1 MFGIGPMELVV
12 IVVVALLIFGPQKL
26 PEFARTIGKGLAEF
40 RRASNDLRQSLALD
54 ELHNDLRKT
63 MNDATRVPASR
74 PAQAG
79 DTLPPGSSAAAS
91 PGEPAATS
99 ATSAATATTATTA
112 TPTSTTSTTSTKST
126 TNDDRGPA
134 SDDPPWKSHPGELP
148 EGIDH
153 DHHEPAA
160 GTSAPSAPRTA
171 HDPRRD
177 GDPEL
182 GNVPVTGVDPSDPR
196 RG

>member
-54 ELHNDLRKT
+54 ELQHDLRKT
-63 MNDATRVPASR
+63 MNDATRAPVSR

-79 DTLPPGSSAAAS
+79 DTLPPGSNATAATSPAAPGVGAPADPTAAADPNETASPKPSAAADAN
-91 PGEPAATS
+91 AAVG
-99 ATSAATATTATTA
+99 APVVARTAL
-112 TPTSTTSTTSTKST
+112 
-126 TNDDRGPA
+126 
-134 SDDPPWKSHPGELP
+134 PWKGHPGELP

-153 DHHEPAA
+153 EH
-160 GTSAPSAPRTA
+160 
-171 HDPRRD
+171 HDPAVPEATTPEID
-177 GDPEL
+177 SEL
-182 GNVPVTGVDPSDPR
+182 GNVPVTGVDPSETR

>member
-26 PEFARTIGKGLAEF
+26 PEFARTLGKGLAEF

-54 ELHNDLRKT
+54 ELQNDLRKT
-63 MNDATRVPASR
+63 MNDATRAPTVR

-79 DTLPPGSSAAAS
+79 DTLPPGAGPATSPSASPAAPPAEAAAPAAPAAPAEMPGASAEPGAPTEAVVSAAAS
-91 PGEPAATS
+91 GAV
-99 ATSAATATTATTA
+99 
-112 TPTSTTSTTSTKST
+112 
-126 TNDDRGPA
+126 
-134 SDDPPWKSHPGELP
+134 PPWKSHPGELP

-153 DHHEPAA
+153 DHHDPEPEIE
-160 GTSAPSAPRTA
+160 S
-171 HDPRRD
+171 
-177 GDPEL
+177 EL
-182 GNVPVTGVDPSDPR
+182 GNVPVTGGAPSETR

>member
-54 ELHNDLRKT
+54 ELQHDLRKT
-63 MNDATRVPASR
+63 MNDATRAPVTR

-79 DTLPPGSSAAAS
+79 DTLPPGSGAT
-91 PGEPAATS
+91 AATS
-99 ATSAATATTATTA
+99 PAAPVADAPSNAGAGVAEGVGAPDVAVVASAV
-112 TPTSTTSTTSTKST
+112 PS
-126 TNDDRGPA
+126 
-134 SDDPPWKSHPGELP
+134 WKGHPGELP

-153 DHHEPAA
+153 EH
-160 GTSAPSAPRTA
+160 
-171 HDPRRD
+171 HDPGVPEATAPEID
-177 GDPEL
+177 SEL
-182 GNVPVTGVDPSDPR
+182 GNVPVTGVEPSETR

>member
-40 RRASNDLRQSLALD
+40 RRASNDLRQTLALD
-54 ELHNDLRKT
+54 ELQNDLRKT
-63 MNDATRVPASR
+63 MTDATRASASR

-79 DTLPPGSSAAAS
+79 DTLPAGSGAAS
-91 PGEPAATS
+91 GAPPA
-99 ATSAATATTATTA
+99 
-112 TPTSTTSTTSTKST
+112 
-126 TNDDRGPA
+126 DPA
-134 SDDPPWKSHPGELP
+134 SPTPVPPPWKSHPGELP

-153 DHHEPAA
+153 EHHEPPAEQDSS
-160 GTSAPSAPRTA
+160 SASSPADPELES
-171 HDPRRD
+171 DPRRT

-182 GNVPVTGVDPSDPR
+182 GNVPVTGVDPAEVR